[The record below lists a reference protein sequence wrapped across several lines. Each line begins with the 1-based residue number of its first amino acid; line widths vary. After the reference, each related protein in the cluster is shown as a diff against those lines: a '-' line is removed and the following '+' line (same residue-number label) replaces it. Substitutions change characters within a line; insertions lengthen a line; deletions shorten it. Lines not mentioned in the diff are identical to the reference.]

1 MVVKEISTACF
12 KAYDIRG
19 RVPDELNEELAY
31 RIGRAFAAYLKP
43 QKVAV
48 GRDVRPS
55 SKALAAALSRGLNEG
70 GADVF
75 DLALCGTEEVYFATF
90 NYHLD
95 GGIMVTAS
103 HNPGDYNGM
112 KLVRHESRPLSGD
125 NGLPQIKE
133 LVKAGQFP
141 DSLICGRVTPLDYR
155 SAYIR
160 HLLGYVDLDCL
171 KPLKVVVNAG
181 NGCAGIVLDE
191 LEPYLPFKLIKLLNQ
206 PDGSFP
212 QGIPNPLLPENRSLT
227 SQAVIKRQADVGLAW
242 DGDFDRCFFFDE
254 HGRFIEGYYI
264 VGLLAENLLSRHPG
278 SAIVHDPRLTWNTI
292 ELVSENRGKA
302 HVSKTGHAF
311 IKERMRE
318 LDDLYGGEMSAHHY
332 FKNFSYCDSGM
343 IPWLLVLEL
352 ISKSGRPLSE
362 LVDER
367 IRRFP
372 VSGEINLRLDD
383 PQAAIEMIEKHFSSR
398 EVVIERYLIDGLS
411 LEFAAWRFNLRSSN
425 TEPLL
430 RLNVESRGDK
440 KLMESKTKEILDLL
454 QSYKKI
460 KSQT

>member
-1 MVVKEISTACF
+1 MAVKEISTSCF

-31 RIGRAFAAYLKP
+31 RLGRAFAAFLKP
-43 QKVAV
+43 KQVAV
-48 GRDVRPS
+48 GQDIRPS
-55 SKALAAALSRGLNEG
+55 SPALAAALSRGLNEG
-70 GADVF
+70 GAEVL
-75 DLALCGTEEVYFATF
+75 DLGLCGTEEIYFATF
-90 NYHLD
+90 HYHLD

-125 NGLPQIKE
+125 YGLPQIE
-133 LVKAGQFP
+133 ALVRLGQFP
-141 DSLICGRVTPLDYR
+141 SSLTCGRITSLDFR
-155 SAYIR
+155 PDYIK
-160 HLLGYVDLDCL
+160 HLLGYIDLDCL

-181 NGCAGIVLDE
+181 NGCAGVVLDE
-191 LEPYLPFKLIKLLNQ
+191 LESHLPFTMIKLLNE

-227 SQAVIKRQADVGLAW
+227 SQAVVAHQAAVGLAW

-254 HGRFIEGYYI
+254 KGRFIEGYYI
-264 VGLLAENLLSRHPG
+264 VGLLAENLLAHHPG
-278 SAIVHDPRLTWNTI
+278 AKIIHDPRLTWNTI
-292 ELVSENRGKA
+292 ELVSENRGQA

-311 IKERMRE
+311 IKDKMRQ
-318 LDDLYGGEMSAHHY
+318 LDALYGGEMSAHHY
-332 FKNFSYCDSGM
+332 FKDFSYCDSGM

-352 ISKSGRPLSE
+352 ISKSGRSLSE

-372 VSGEINLRLDD
+372 VSGEINLKIED
-383 PQAAIEMIEKHFSSR
+383 PQAAIAMVESYFSAR
-398 EVVIERYLIDGLS
+398 EEIQERYQIDGLS
-411 LEFAAWRFNLRSSN
+411 LEFADWRFNIRSSN

-430 RLNVESRGDK
+430 RLNVESRGDQA
-440 KLMESKTKEILDLL
+440 LMESKTQEILDLL
-454 QSYKKI
+454 DGYKK
-460 KSQT
+460 

>member
-1 MVVKEISTACF
+1 MAAKEISTACF

-31 RIGRAFAAYLKP
+31 RLGRAFAEFLKP

-48 GRDVRPS
+48 GQDVRPS
-55 SKALAAALSRGLNEG
+55 SRSLATALSRGLNEG
-70 GADVF
+70 GVEVF
-75 DLALCGTEEVYFATF
+75 DLGLCGTEEVYFATF
-90 NYHLD
+90 NYKLD

-112 KLVRHESRPLSGD
+112 KLVRQESRPLSGD
-125 NGLPQIKE
+125 YGLPQIEE
-133 LVKAGQFP
+133 LVKVGQFL
-141 DSLICGRVTPLDYR
+141 DSLSCDRIIPLDFR
-155 SAYIR
+155 PAYIK
-160 HLLGYVDLDCL
+160 HLLGYVNLDQL
-171 KPLKVVVNAG
+171 KPLKIVVNAG

-191 LEPYLPFKLIKLLNQ
+191 LEAHLPFTMIKFLNE

-227 SQAVIKRQADVGLAW
+227 SQAVIEHQAAVGLAW

-254 HGRFIEGYYI
+254 KGRFIEGYYI

-278 SAIVHDPRLTWNTI
+278 ARIVHDPRLTWNTV
-292 ELVSENRGKA
+292 ELVSENRGSA

-311 IKERMRE
+311 IKDKMRE
-318 LDDLYGGEMSAHHY
+318 LDALYGGEMSAHHY

-372 VSGEINLRLDD
+372 VSGEINRRLLD
-383 PQAAIEMIEKHFSSR
+383 PQSAIRLVEKYFSER
-398 EVVIERYLIDGLS
+398 EEVKERYLIDGLS
-411 LEFAAWRFNLRSSN
+411 LEFADWRFNIRTSN

-430 RLNVESRGDK
+430 RLNVESRGNHV
-440 KLMESKTKEILDLL
+440 LMESKTRKILDLL
-454 QSYKKI
+454 EGLEK
-460 KSQT
+460 